1 MKTLVLFFAS
11 IGLAFHCLAQIP
23 VTDVA
28 NLSQN
33 IINYAALINQLSN
46 QATQITN
53 QVQQIQQ
60 MQDQL
65 TRLGNMG
72 DIKAIIGFPQLQL
85 DQSTPTRILNWSQNL
100 ANVNGSGLFGD
111 SRGGVYRPVSGN
123 FTDFNGSTVERDPDT
138 YKPTQ
143 AVTSQVDNFKD
154 VQANVYARREALKTA
169 IAQTSN
175 ALQAATTD
183 AEEQKLQAVLNA
195 QYNQLAALDSEVQ
208 LSAAEVQV
216 KTAESNAMTTAQ
228 NTADAETRRTL
239 GQQEATKITT
249 TFTPVYECM
258 LQYVSEKPFAP

>member
-1 MKTLVLFFAS
+1 MKTFVLIFSSLVLTV
-11 IGLAFHCLAQIP
+11 HCRAQIP

-33 IINYAALINQLSN
+33 IMNYAAFISQLSN

-72 DIKAIIGFPQLQL
+72 DIKAIIGFPQLQV
-85 DQSTPTRILNWSQNL
+85 DQVTPTKILNWSQNL

-111 SRGGVYRPVSGN
+111 SRGGVYHPVASN
-123 FTDFNGSTVERDPDT
+123 FTDFNGATVERDPDT

-154 VQANVYARREALKTA
+154 VQADVYARREALKAA

-216 KTAESNAMTTAQ
+216 KTAESNAMTNAQ

-239 GQQEATKITT
+239 GQQEATKVTT

-258 LQYVSEKPFAP
+258 LQYVSEKPFTQ

>member
-1 MKTLVLFFAS
+1 MKTFVLIFSSLVLTV
-11 IGLAFHCLAQIP
+11 HCRAQIP

-33 IINYAALINQLSN
+33 IMNYAAFIGQLSN

-123 FTDFNGSTVERDPDT
+123 FTDFNGATVERDPDT

-154 VQANVYARREALKTA
+154 VQADVYARREALKTA
-169 IAQTSN
+169 IAQTSA

-183 AEEQKLQAVLNA
+183 ADEQKLQAVLNA
-195 QYNQLAALDSEVQ
+195 QYQQLAALDSEVQ

-216 KTAESNAMTTAQ
+216 KTAETNAMTNAQ
-228 NTADAETRRTL
+228 NAADAEARRTL
-239 GQQEATKITT
+239 AQREGTKIGSTYKPIYDSILRYVDERPL
-249 TFTPVYECM
+249 TP
-258 LQYVSEKPFAP
+258 